1 LSYLASDSEMK
12 TSGEPDT
19 ASVEDDRLVTLA
31 QGGATWAMEEL
42 VRRYRN
48 KAFAIAYH
56 LSYGETQEAEDL
68 TQEAFLRAFRNLR
81 KFRGKSTFYTWFYR
95 ILVNVCLDSRRRR
108 NRWQRLISPWVPWKR
123 QEEGTDTKA
132 EDMEGSHDILQEL
145 NRRQLSKDLESA
157 MKALP
162 EKQRAAFQL
171 KVLHGMS
178 ISEIAQV
185 MGTAEG
191 TVKSHLFR
199 ATRALRQAL
208 KNWEE

>member
-1 LSYLASDSEMK
+1 MK
-12 TSGEPDT
+12 TSAEPDS
-19 ASVEDDRLVTLA
+19 ASLEDNRLVALA

-42 VRRYRN
+42 VRRYRS

-56 LSYGETQEAEDL
+56 LNYGETQEAEDL

-81 KFRGKSTFYTWFYR
+81 NFKGKSTFYTWFYR
-95 ILVNVCLDSRRRR
+95 ILVNVCLDSIRRR
-108 NRWQRLISPWVPWKR
+108 NRWQRILSPWVSWKR
-123 QEEGTDTKA
+123 QGGSNMEA
-132 EDMEGSHDILQEL
+132 EDVEGSVDVVREID
-145 NRRQLSKDLESA
+145 NRQLSKDLERA

-185 MGTAEG
+185 MDTAEG